1 MSSGSQAAVDIQGAN
16 RRPAFLN
23 APWPDSLVGNIA
35 ARIASEIVEGR
46 LQAGHDLNSVELA
59 RRFKTSRTPV
69 REALLI
75 LEKEGLV
82 EIESRR
88 RPRVKRWTRAEA
100 RELYHVRAAL
110 YALVAEL
117 VVANATNEDLGML
130 NRCYDDL
137 AAAEKAMDV
146 EAFFGANVAFRDMEA
161 RLCRN
166 SQLQRILDSLG
177 LRVLQLRHYSITL
190 PGGMHESR
198 GDRERLMR
206 AYYDRDAGLAA
217 ALSRSS
223 VLCALARIERSGWR
237 GME

>member
-1 MSSGSQAAVDIQGAN
+1 MSSGHQTAVDIQG
-16 RRPAFLN
+16 PSVGSTFLN
-23 APWPDSLVGNIA
+23 APWPESLVGNIA

-46 LQAGHDLNSVELA
+46 LPAGFDLNSVELA

-100 RELYHVRAAL
+100 RELYRVRAAL

-117 VVANATNEDLGML
+117 VVANATDEDLGL
-130 NRCYDDL
+130 LGRCYDDL
-137 AAAEKAMDV
+137 AAAEAAMDV
-146 EAFFGANVAFRDMEA
+146 EAFFRANVAFRDTEA

-166 SQLQRILDSLG
+166 AQLQRIIDSLG
-177 LRVLQLRHYSITL
+177 LRVLQMRHYSITL

-198 GDRERLMR
+198 ADRERLMR

-223 VLCALARIERSGWR
+223 VLCALGRIERSGWR